1 MDTREPM
8 LAELLG
14 QTDQLRLNFGA
25 THTPVVS
32 EGDGTITSEYAIDLP
47 DRRSR
52 RFVLTVHQ
60 DRLSHCV
67 LAYRL
72 HPQVH
77 D

>member
-8 LAELLG
+8 SAELLG
-14 QTDQLRLNFGA
+14 QTDQMRLNFGA
-25 THTPVVS
+25 THAPVPS
-32 EGDGTITSEYAIDLP
+32 NEDGTITSEYAIDLP
-47 DRRSR
+47 DRRNR

-72 HPQVH
+72 HPQAH